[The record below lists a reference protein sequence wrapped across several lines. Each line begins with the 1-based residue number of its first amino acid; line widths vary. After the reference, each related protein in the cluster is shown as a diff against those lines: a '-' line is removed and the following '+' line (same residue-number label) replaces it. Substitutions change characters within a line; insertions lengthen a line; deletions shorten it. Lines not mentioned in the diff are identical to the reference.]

1 MSRGA
6 TVRHIQFKTS
16 TKNKPPKVSV
26 SRALYE
32 KPSGCV
38 LWIKVTAELKTGPYY
53 WLGGPPGKPL
63 PPIGDDFRATK
74 GRRNKEGKRQDRPNH
89 INVPGSNFQLV
100 NTLPEVLGLLFG
112 PFNET
117 TAS

>member
-38 LWIKVTAELKTGPYY
+38 LGIKVTAERRANLSRQSEMIFEQRKDG
-53 WLGGPPGKPL
+53 
-63 PPIGDDFRATK
+63 ATK
-74 GRRNKEGKRQDRPNH
+74 RENGK
-89 INVPGSNFQLV
+89 I
-100 NTLPEVLGLLFG
+100 G
-112 PFNET
+112 PT
-117 TAS
+117 TSTCQARIFSS

>member
-53 WLGGPPGKPL
+53 WLCGPPGKPL

-74 GRRNKEGKRQDRPNH
+74 GRRNKEGKRQDRHH